1 MENFKVKLNVEPT
14 NDYEKAKLELLKAMD
29 SIRAL
34 PSYQQK
40 QLDEE
45 LFGVQAV
52 VTLARIM
59 QQYFG

>member
-1 MENFKVKLNVEPT
+1 MDNFKVKLNVEPT

-34 PSYQQK
+34 PPYQQK
-40 QLDEE
+40 QLAEE

-52 VTLARIM
+52 ATLAHIM

>member
-1 MENFKVKLNVEPT
+1 MDNFKVKLNVEPT

-34 PSYQQK
+34 TPYQQK
-40 QLDEE
+40 QLAEE

-52 VTLARIM
+52 ATLAHIM